1 MMKRMIGGCATLLCF
16 TVFAQEVSRR
26 RDVDF
31 ASLKASCREVEA
43 VKGEE
48 PSLVPAG
55 DWKLVWNDEFNGTEL
70 DKSKWIFRTN
80 FYGRVMKGYTD
91 KGAEL
96 DGKGRLRLKLVL
108 EDGTIKASQL
118 QTGTNY
124 HDAPR
129 NLEPNP
135 WGQAPIWGVGEQPKP
150 TFMHRYGYWEIR
162 CKFQKLPGWWSAFW
176 IQSPS
181 IGMAPNARYAGV
193 EVDVMENF
201 HRDGRT
207 TSGSIYGGYG
217 KGYRNGDD
225 RIDYKV
231 DPDCWHRFG
240 LLWTPTN
247 YVYYCDGREMARSS
261 KMVSQVE
268 QFLIVSCEVKGYRE
282 GKMDKCCEEIR
293 KAAIRPDGT
302 IIDDAFEVDY
312 VRVFDTGFGR
322 MSEAWSDDVDLA
334 TANGRLAI
342 SFPIW
347 ALYDMLPGGNFA
359 DPDRTM
365 VELKAHG
372 FNAIRFDDGA
382 GLWRKFLQRLLLPT
396 APII

>member
-1 MMKRMIGGCATLLCF
+1 MNTLTKERFPWKAFIKSVMAIAVPVALQNLLTTTGSMVDTMMLAPLGELTVGAVGLCAQFSSLMFTGYWGFVGGGMLF
-16 TVFAQEVSRR
+16 FAQYWGAKDDDGIDRSYGITLSFMMLVAA
-26 RDVDF
+26 VF
-31 ASLKASCREVEA
+31 ASLALFLPEW
-43 VKGEE
+43 G
-48 PSLVPAG
+48 
-55 DWKLVWNDEFNGTEL
+55 
-70 DKSKWIFRTN
+70 
-80 FYGRVMKGYTD
+80 MKGYTD

-96 DGKGRLRLKLVL
+96 DGKGHLRLKLVL

-231 DPDCWHRFG
+231 DPDRWHRFG

-282 GKMDKCCEEIR
+282 GKMDKCGEEIR

-312 VRVFDTGFGR
+312 VRVFDTGFGC
-322 MSEAWSDDVDLA
+322 MKEV
-334 TANGRLAI
+334 
-342 SFPIW
+342 
-347 ALYDMLPGGNFA
+347 
-359 DPDRTM
+359 
-365 VELKAHG
+365 K
-372 FNAIRFDDGA
+372 
-382 GLWRKFLQRLLLPT
+382 
-396 APII
+396 